1 VLSVPVLR
9 RALLV
14 IAAAVAACL
23 VAVVAACSGAPGDR
37 APARPVPMV
46 ALDDHLFSLTWEGDS
61 VCLHGAFP
69 TLPAC
74 APVDARSTEAVLS
87 ALLQPLDAGADVLV
101 VVTRPAVALDGLGAR
116 VVRTLMAPAG
126 GRPPVAVVVAIRAAR
141 TAKVCAAV
149 GEGHRRTALVVHRA
163 VAVAAGRPAERA
175 EDGC

>member
-126 GRPPVAVVVAIRAAR
+126 GRLGRRKSVRPSEKG
-141 TAKVCAAV
+141 TV
-149 GEGHRRTALVVHRA
+149 GRRSSCTGRWRSPR
-163 VAVAAGRPAERA
+163 AGRPNVLRMGAD
-175 EDGC
+175 DGG